1 MVKRIPPSPPFFQYQ
16 PWQRG
21 PWLGFNWRYDSG
33 LVAGAVPVA
42 DGLGTVDLSGLT
54 GGQELQAG
62 LFCGSAHPT
71 LSTPLGTCTSGYG
84 STLNSL
90 TSPEK
95 EKDDSNPP
103 RVSPPRKLSD
113 LAVGD
118 DNFSTENATNGA
130 SLVDIGNTRGDFDRN
145 PVAVLAWILA
155 CRLALSEDCRRRGGQ
170 FGASDSRPA

>member
-103 RVSPPRKLSD
+103 RVSPPASSLIWPLATTIFPRRMLQMEPHLWILGI
-113 LAVGD
+113 LAVI
-118 DNFSTENATNGA
+118 
-130 SLVDIGNTRGDFDRN
+130 LIGTLLLFLLGYLHAD
-145 PVAVLAWILA
+145 LH
-155 CRLALSEDCRRRGGQ
+155 
-170 FGASDSRPA
+170 